1 MGMLADGDTKGDEGA
16 VGQSAELAEDGV
28 ELLLEDDGL
37 SGSTGRGPV
46 LQKGEIEHVKRL
58 ICSGRSA

>member
-1 MGMLADGDTKGDEGA
+1 